1 MANTHET
8 LVSLFQDTADAIR
21 ELTGTTEPL
30 VADQF
35 PEAIRAVGL
44 RRLIANDD
52 TVVATGNLSSGSTI
66 YVDMDFGVLVSYA
79 PNGDV
84 VITMKAGTSTSYEHL
99 RFVLSSA
106 PEGVTM
112 TFVNDTNASGSA
124 GCIYSC
130 VLHGI
135 TEPMLLE
142 VVAGSGNSTNDY
154 IPINLA
160 VLPLTGA
167 FTIADVEYTC
177 GFGMTWGEWVASE
190 YNTSG
195 FTFDADGK
203 VCDAAGTLVATKHA
217 LLNSYTYY
225 YSDDVIVYGD
235 AYALK
240 T

>member
-21 ELTGTTEPL
+21 ELAGTTEPL

-52 TVVATGNLSSGSTI
+52 TVVATGNLSSGSTV
-66 YVDMDFGVLVSYA
+66 YVNTDFGVLVSYA

-84 VITMKAGTSTSYEHL
+84 VITMKAGTSTNYEHL

-112 TFVNDTNASGSA
+112 TFVNDTNTSGSA

-135 TEPMLLE
+135 TEPMTLE

-160 VLPLTGA
+160 VLPLTGT
-167 FTIADVEYTC
+167 FTIANVEYTC

-195 FTFDADGK
+195 FTFNDNGK
-203 VCDAAGTLVATKHA
+203 VCDAAGAQVITKTQLVIV
-217 LLNSYTYY
+217 TYY
-225 YSDDVIVYGD
+225 YSDDVIAYGD
-235 AYALK
+235 AYVLN